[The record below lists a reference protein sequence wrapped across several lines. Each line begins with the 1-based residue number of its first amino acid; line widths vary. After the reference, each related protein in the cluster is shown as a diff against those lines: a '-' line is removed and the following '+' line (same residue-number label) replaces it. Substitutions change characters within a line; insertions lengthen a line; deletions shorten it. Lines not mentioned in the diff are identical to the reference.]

1 MQSPVKELVIGVT
14 SPSKARV
21 SAGKGN
27 VGKAESGQR
36 CPALANDD
44 TPHMSSVEK
53 ERWVLKKIEGTAY
66 SAVISLCSLSNG
78 VQSRSQ

>member
-53 ERWVLKKIEGTAY
+53 RGGY
-66 SAVISLCSLSNG
+66 SRR
-78 VQSRSQ
+78 SRGLHTPQ

>member
-53 ERWVLKKIEGTAY
+53 RGG
-66 SAVISLCSLSNG
+66 C
-78 VQSRSQ
+78 